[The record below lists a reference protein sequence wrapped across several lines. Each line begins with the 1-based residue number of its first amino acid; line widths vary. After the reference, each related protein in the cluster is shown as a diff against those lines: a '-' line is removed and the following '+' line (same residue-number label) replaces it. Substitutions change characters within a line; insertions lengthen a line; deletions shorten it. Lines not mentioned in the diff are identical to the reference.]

1 MYFRLLMLAV
11 ACAAIVSL
19 TSHSYAEEMA
29 RQIVQPYYTIEQ
41 DEQAALASPYTEGF
55 DVKKERI
62 AEGLNE
68 QYAQM

>member
-11 ACAAIVSL
+11 ACAAIVSV

-29 RQIVQPYYTIEQ
+29 RQIVQPYYAPQ
-41 DEQAALASPYTEGF
+41 ADEQAALTSPYYEGF

-62 AEGLNE
+62 TEGLKQEYVN
-68 QYAQM
+68 M